1 MRIAIVV
8 GETSGDMLGIGL
20 MKALKKHYPDATFEG
35 IGGPLMVAE
44 GFQSFVAM
52 ERLAVMGLVEI
63 LGRLFELLKVRK
75 NLVQHWQKNPPDVF
89 IGIDAPEF
97 NTQLE
102 YKLKQFGIK
111 TVHYVSPSVWAWRSK
126 RIHKIKKSVDLMLTL
141 LPFEAKFYQLHDV
154 PVSFVGHN
162 LADSIP
168 FENHGED
175 ARQVFNFEKNEKV
188 VCLMPGSRGSEV
200 EKLCPI
206 FIQTAELIFK
216 HNSNVRFILP
226 AANDTR
232 KQQIEKLI
240 DEVKPVVQI
249 DVINGNSKVCMQAA
263 DVILLASGTATLE
276 GMLLKKPMIVSYIV
290 SPITYKIMRRLL
302 KQDFISLPN
311 LLAGREVVPEILQEQ
326 ATAENLASAVNER
339 LEDESLIHQLQETF
353 LFIHKQLKRGADEQ
367 AALAIVNLLK
377 PGPDI
382 SPNSSQVNRS
392 ADIATRSDDL

>member
-20 MKALKKHYPDATFEG
+20 MKALKKQYPDATFEG
-35 IGGPLMVAE
+35 IGGPLMEAE
-44 GFQSFVAM
+44 GFKSFVAM

-75 NLVQHWQKNPPDVF
+75 KLVQYWKRNPPDVF

-102 YKLKQFGIK
+102 YKLKKLGIK
-111 TVHYVSPSVWAWRSK
+111 TVHYVSPSVWAWRPK

-141 LPFEAKFYQLHDV
+141 FPFEAKFYQEHDV

-168 FENHGED
+168 FENHADD
-175 ARQVFNFEKNEKV
+175 ARQVFHLEKDEKV

-200 EKLCPI
+200 EKLCPV
-206 FIQTAELIFK
+206 FIQTAELVFK
-216 HNSNVRFILP
+216 HNPKVRFVLP
-226 AANDTR
+226 AANNAR
-232 KQQIEKLI
+232 KQQIEELI
-240 DEVKPVVQI
+240 DELKPAVKI
-249 DVINGNSKVCMQAA
+249 DVIDGNSKTCMQAA

-290 SPITYKIMRRLL
+290 SPITAMVMRRLL
-302 KQDFISLPN
+302 KQEFISLPN
-311 LLAGREVVPEILQEQ
+311 LLAGREVVPEVLQEN
-326 ATAENLASAVNER
+326 ATAENLARAVNER
-339 LEDESLIHQLQETF
+339 IENEDLIHQLQETF
-353 LFIHKQLKRGADEQ
+353 LFIHKQLKRDANEQ
-367 AALAIVNLLK
+367 AANAVINLLK
-377 PGPDI
+377 DQKPKQPAETEF
-382 SPNSSQVNRS
+382 S
-392 ADIATRSDDL
+392 RSDEG

>member
-20 MKALKKHYPDATFEG
+20 IKALKKHYPNATFEG
-35 IGGPLMVAE
+35 IGGPLMEAE
-44 GFQSFVAM
+44 GFKSFVPM

-75 NLVQHWQKNPPDVF
+75 TLVQYWLKNPPDVF

-102 YKLKQFGIK
+102 YKLKTSGIK

-141 LPFEAKFYQLHDV
+141 FPFEAKFYQQHDV

-162 LADSIP
+162 LADNIP
-168 FENHGED
+168 FENNADD
-175 ARQVFNFEKNEKV
+175 ARNVFHVEGHEKV

-206 FIQTAELIFK
+206 FIQTAELVGK
-216 HNSNVRFILP
+216 HNPSVRFILP
-226 AANDTR
+226 AANDAR
-232 KQQIEKLI
+232 KQQIKKII
-240 DEVKPVVQI
+240 DEIKPNVNIEVI
-249 DVINGNSKVCMQAA
+249 DGDSKRCMQAA
-263 DVILLASGTATLE
+263 DVVLLASGTATLE

-290 SPITYKIMRRLL
+290 SPITAMIMRRLL

-311 LLAGREVVPEILQEQ
+311 LLAGHEVVPEILQEQ
-326 ATAENLASAVNER
+326 ATAENLSNAVNER
-339 LEDESLIHQLQETF
+339 LENEDLIHQLQETF
-353 LFIHKQLKRGADEQ
+353 LSIHKQLKRGADEQ
-367 AALAIVNLLK
+367 AALAIVNLLE
-377 PGPDI
+377 PSTDANRQL
-382 SPNSSQVNRS
+382 NSTS
-392 ADIATRSDDL
+392 IETRSDDA

>member
-35 IGGPLMVAE
+35 IGGPLMEAE
-44 GFQSFVAM
+44 GFKSFVPM

-75 NLVQHWQKNPPDVF
+75 KLVQNWQKNPPDVF

-102 YKLKQFGIK
+102 YKLKQSGIK
-111 TVHYVSPSVWAWRSK
+111 TVHYVSPSVWAWRPK

-141 LPFEAKFYQLHDV
+141 FPFEAKFYQQHDV
-154 PVSFVGHN
+154 PVTFVGHN

-168 FENHGED
+168 FDNHADD
-175 ARQVFNFEKNEKV
+175 AREVFHFEKDEKV

-200 EKLCPI
+200 EKLCPV
-206 FIQTAELIFK
+206 FIQTAELVFK
-216 HNSNVRFILP
+216 HNPNVRFLLP
-226 AANDTR
+226 AANKVR
-232 KQQIEKLI
+232 LQQIEQLI
-240 DEVKPVVQI
+240 ENLKPTAKIEVVE
-249 DVINGNSKVCMQAA
+249 GNSKTCMQAS

-290 SPITYKIMRRLL
+290 SPITAMIMRRLL
-302 KQDFISLPN
+302 KQEFISLPN

-326 ATAENLASAVNER
+326 ATAENLAKAVNER
-339 LEDESLIHQLQETF
+339 IEDENLIHQLQETF
-353 LFIHKQLKRGADEQ
+353 LFIHKQLKRGANEQ
-367 AALAIVNLLK
+367 AALAVVNLLT
-377 PGPDI
+377 PTSDLAD
-382 SPNSSQVNRS
+382 NSSN
-392 ADIATRSDDL
+392 IETTHSDDA

>member
-35 IGGPLMVAE
+35 IGGPLMEAE
-44 GFQSFVAM
+44 GFKSFVPM

-75 NLVQHWQKNPPDVF
+75 KLVQYWQKNPPDVF

-102 YKLKQFGIK
+102 YKLKTSGIK

-141 LPFEAKFYQLHDV
+141 FPFEAKFYQQYDV

-168 FENHGED
+168 FESNADD
-175 ARQVFNFEKNEKV
+175 ARQVFQIEANEKV

-206 FIQTAELIFK
+206 FIQTAELVGK
-216 HNSNVRFILP
+216 HNPNVRFILP
-226 AANDTR
+226 AANDVR
-232 KQQIEKLI
+232 KQQIKTLI
-240 DEVKPVVQI
+240 DEVKPDVKIEVI
-249 DVINGNSKVCMQAA
+249 DGDSKTCMQAS

-276 GMLLKKPMIVSYIV
+276 GLLLKKPMIVSYIV
-290 SPITYKIMRRLL
+290 SPITAMIMRRLL

-311 LLAGREVVPEILQEQ
+311 LLAGREVVPEILQEN
-326 ATAENLASAVNER
+326 ATAENLAYAVNER
-339 LEDESLIHQLQETF
+339 LEDENLIHQLKETF
-353 LFIHKQLKRGADEQ
+353 LFIHKQLKRGANDQ
-367 AALAIVNLLK
+367 AALAIVDLLE
-377 PGPDI
+377 P
-382 SPNSSQVNRS
+382 SPIACRTLNSS
-392 ADIATRSDDL
+392 DIESTRSDDA

>member
-8 GETSGDMLGIGL
+8 GETSGDMLGVGL
-20 MKALKKHYPDATFEG
+20 IKALKKHYPNATFEG
-35 IGGPLMVAE
+35 IGGPLMEAE

-63 LGRLFELLKVRK
+63 LGRLFELLNVRK
-75 NLVQHWQKNPPDVF
+75 QLVKRWLASPPDVF

-102 YKLKQFGIK
+102 YKLKQSGIK

-141 LPFEAKFYQLHDV
+141 FPFEAKFYQQHDV
-154 PVSFVGHN
+154 PVCFVGHN

-168 FENHGED
+168 FKSDTSE
-175 ARQVFNFEKNEKV
+175 ARQFFQFNADEKV

-200 EKLCPI
+200 DKLCPV
-206 FIQTAELIFK
+206 FIQTAEQVFAR
-216 HNSNVRFILP
+216 NPNVRFILP
-226 AANDTR
+226 AANDAR
-232 KQQIEKLI
+232 KQQIQQFI
-240 DEVKPVVQI
+240 DTLQPAVSISVI
-249 DVINGNSKVCMQAA
+249 DGHSKTCMQAA

-290 SPITYKIMRRLL
+290 SPITAMIMRRLI

-311 LLAGREVVPEILQEQ
+311 LLAGKEVVPEILQEQ
-326 ATAENLASAVNER
+326 ATADNLAKAVNER
-339 LEDESLIHQLQETF
+339 LEDEQLIHQLQETF
-353 LFIHKQLKRGADEQ
+353 LAIHQQLKCNADEQ
-367 AALAIVNLLK
+367 AAQAVVTLLE
-377 PGPDI
+377 
-382 SPNSSQVNRS
+382 PNSSVLQARV
-392 ADIATRSDDL
+392 DKH

>member
-35 IGGPLMVAE
+35 IGGPLMEAE
-44 GFQSFVAM
+44 GFKSFVPM

-63 LGRLFELLKVRK
+63 LGRLFELLNVRK
-75 NLVQHWQKNPPDVF
+75 KLVQYWQKNPPDVF

-102 YKLKQFGIK
+102 YKLKTSGIK

-141 LPFEAKFYQLHDV
+141 LPFEAKFYQDHDV

-168 FENHGED
+168 FESNSEA
-175 ARQVFNFEKNEKV
+175 ARQVFQFEKNDKV

-200 EKLCPI
+200 EKLCPV
-206 FIQTAELIFK
+206 FIQAAELVFAK
-216 HNSNVRFILP
+216 NPHARFILP
-226 AANDTR
+226 AANDAR
-232 KQQIEKLI
+232 KQQIQKFI
-240 DEVKPVVQI
+240 DEMNPTVKI
-249 DVINGNSKVCMQAA
+249 DIIDGNSKVCMQAA

-276 GMLLKKPMIVSYIV
+276 GMLLKKPMIVSYIL
-290 SPITYKIMRRLL
+290 SPITAMIMRRLI

-311 LLAGREVVPEILQEQ
+311 LLAGREVVPEILQEN
-326 ATAENLASAVNER
+326 ATAENLANAVSER
-339 LEDESLIHQLQETF
+339 LDDEDLIHQLQETF
-353 LFIHKQLKRGADEQ
+353 LDIHKQLKCDANEQ
-367 AALAIVNLLK
+367 AAQAVVNLLE
-377 PGPDI
+377 
-382 SPNSSQVNRS
+382 SPSNTPSLDAKN
-392 ADIATRSDDL
+392 D

>member
-35 IGGPLMVAE
+35 IGGPLMEAE
-44 GFQSFVAM
+44 GFKSFVPM

-75 NLVQHWQKNPPDVF
+75 KLVQNWQKNPPDVF

-102 YKLKQFGIK
+102 YKLKQSGIK
-111 TVHYVSPSVWAWRSK
+111 TVHYVSPSVWAWRPK

-141 LPFEAKFYQLHDV
+141 FPFEAKFYQQHDV
-154 PVSFVGHN
+154 PVTFVGHN

-168 FENHGED
+168 FDNHADD
-175 ARQVFNFEKNEKV
+175 AREVFHFEKDEKV

-200 EKLCPI
+200 EKLCPV
-206 FIQTAELIFK
+206 FIQTAELVFK
-216 HNSNVRFILP
+216 HNPNVRFLLP
-226 AANDTR
+226 AANKVR
-232 KQQIEKLI
+232 LQQIEQLI
-240 DEVKPVVQI
+240 ENLKPTAKIEVVE
-249 DVINGNSKVCMQAA
+249 GNSKTCMQAS

-290 SPITYKIMRRLL
+290 SPITAMIMRRLL
-302 KQDFISLPN
+302 KQEFISLPN

-326 ATAENLASAVNER
+326 ATAENLAKAVNER
-339 LEDESLIHQLQETF
+339 IEDENLIHQLQETF
-353 LFIHKQLKRGADEQ
+353 LFIHKQLKRGANEQ
-367 AALAIVNLLK
+367 AALAVVNLLT
-377 PGPDI
+377 PTSDLAD
-382 SPNSSQVNRS
+382 NSSN
-392 ADIATRSDDL
+392 IETTRSDDA

>member
-20 MKALKKHYPDATFEG
+20 MKALKKQYPDATFEG
-35 IGGPLMVAE
+35 IGGPLMEAE
-44 GFQSFVAM
+44 GFKSFVPM

-75 NLVQHWQKNPPDVF
+75 KLIKYWQKNPPDVF

-102 YKLKQFGIK
+102 YKLKASGIK

-141 LPFEAKFYQLHDV
+141 FPFEAKFYQEHDV

-168 FENHGED
+168 FENHADD
-175 ARQVFNFEKNEKV
+175 ARQVFNIEPNEKL

-200 EKLCPI
+200 EKLCPV
-206 FIQTAELIFK
+206 FLQTAERISQ
-216 HNSNVRFILP
+216 HNPDVRFILP
-226 AANDTR
+226 AANHVR
-232 KQQIEKLI
+232 KQQIEQFIEEMKPTAKIEVI
-240 DEVKPVVQI
+240 D
-249 DVINGNSKVCMQAA
+249 GHSKICMQAA

-290 SPITYKIMRRLL
+290 APLTYRIMRRLL

-311 LLAGREVVPEILQEQ
+311 LLAGREVVPEILQEH
-326 ATAENLASAVNER
+326 ATAENLAKAVNER
-339 LEDESLIHQLQETF
+339 LEDEDLIHQLQETF
-353 LFIHKQLKRGADEQ
+353 LFIHKQLKRGANEQ
-367 AALAIVNLLK
+367 AALAIVNLLE
-377 PGPDI
+377 PTPV
-382 SPNSSQVNRS
+382 SNSLESLS
-392 ADIATRSDDL
+392 DFDTSRSDDA

>member
-35 IGGPLMVAE
+35 IGGPLMEAE
-44 GFQSFVAM
+44 GFKSFVPM

-75 NLVQHWQKNPPDVF
+75 KLVQNWQKNPPDVF

-102 YKLKQFGIK
+102 YKLKHLGIK
-111 TVHYVSPSVWAWRSK
+111 TVHYVSPSVWAWRPK

-141 LPFEAKFYQLHDV
+141 FPFEAKFYQQHDV
-154 PVSFVGHN
+154 PVTFVGHN

-168 FENHGED
+168 FDNHADD
-175 ARQVFNFEKNEKV
+175 AREVFHFEKDEKV

-200 EKLCPI
+200 EKLCPV
-206 FIQTAELIFK
+206 FIQTAELVFK
-216 HNSNVRFILP
+216 HNPNVRFLLP
-226 AANDTR
+226 AANKVR
-232 KQQIEKLI
+232 LQQIEQLI
-240 DEVKPVVQI
+240 ENLKPTAKIEVVE
-249 DVINGNSKVCMQAA
+249 GNSKTCMQAS

-290 SPITYKIMRRLL
+290 SPITAMIMRRLL
-302 KQDFISLPN
+302 KQEFISLPN

-326 ATAENLASAVNER
+326 ATPQNLANAVNER
-339 LEDESLIHQLQETF
+339 IEDENLIHQLQETF
-353 LFIHKQLKRGADEQ
+353 LFIHKQLKRGANEQ
-367 AALAIVNLLK
+367 AALAVVNLLT
-377 PGPDI
+377 PTSDLAD
-382 SPNSSQVNRS
+382 NSSN
-392 ADIATRSDDL
+392 IETTRSDDA

>member
-20 MKALKKHYPDATFEG
+20 MKALKKQYPDATFEG
-35 IGGPLMVAE
+35 IGGPLMEAE
-44 GFQSFVAM
+44 GFKSFVPM

-75 NLVQHWQKNPPDVF
+75 KLVKYWQQNPPDVF

-102 YKLKQFGIK
+102 YKLKTSGIK

-141 LPFEAKFYQLHDV
+141 FPFEAKFYQEHDV

-168 FENHGED
+168 FENHADD
-175 ARQVFNFEKNEKV
+175 ARQVFNIEPNEKV

-200 EKLCPI
+200 EKLCPV
-206 FIQTAELIFK
+206 FLQTAERIAQ
-216 HNSNVRFILP
+216 HNPDVRFILP
-226 AANDTR
+226 AANHVR
-232 KQQIEKLI
+232 KQQIEQLMEEMKPAAKIEVI
-240 DEVKPVVQI
+240 D
-249 DVINGNSKVCMQAA
+249 GHSKTCMQAA

-290 SPITYKIMRRLL
+290 SPITAMIMRRLL

-311 LLAGREVVPEILQEQ
+311 LLAGREVVPEILQEH
-326 ATAENLASAVNER
+326 ATAENLAKAVNER
-339 LEDESLIHQLQETF
+339 LEDEDLIHQLQETF
-353 LFIHKQLKRGADEQ
+353 LFIHKQLKRGANEQ
-367 AALAIVNLLK
+367 AALAIVNLLEPTPESTPLATTK
-377 PGPDI
+377 NIDI
-382 SPNSSQVNRS
+382 S
-392 ADIATRSDDL
+392 RSDDA

>member
-35 IGGPLMVAE
+35 IGGPLMEAE
-44 GFQSFVAM
+44 GFKSFVAM

-75 NLVQHWQKNPPDVF
+75 KLVQHWQENPPDVF

-102 YKLKQFGIK
+102 YQLKQSGIK
-111 TVHYVSPSVWAWRSK
+111 TVHYVSPSVWAWRPK

-141 LPFEAKFYQLHDV
+141 FPFEAKFYQQHDV

-168 FENHGED
+168 FESNPVD
-175 ARQVFNFEKNEKV
+175 VRQVFNIEQGKKV

-200 EKLCPI
+200 EKLCPV
-206 FIQTAELIFK
+206 FIQAAELVFK
-216 HNSNVRFILP
+216 HNPNVSFILP
-226 AANDTR
+226 AANEVR
-232 KQQIEKLI
+232 KKQIEKLI
-240 DEVKPVVQI
+240 DDAKPVVNI
-249 DVINGNSKVCMQAA
+249 DVIDGNSKTCMQAA

-276 GMLLKKPMIVSYIV
+276 GLLLKKPMIVSYIV
-290 SPITYKIMRRLL
+290 SPITWMIMSRLL

-311 LLAGREVVPEILQEQ
+311 LLAGREVVPEIIQGQ
-326 ATAENLASAVNER
+326 ATAENLASALNER
-339 LEDESLIHQLQETF
+339 LEDEKLIHQLQETF

-367 AALAIVNLLK
+367 AALAIMNLLK
-377 PGPDI
+377 S
-382 SPNSSQVNRS
+382 SPSMGEK
-392 ADIATRSDDL
+392 

>member
-20 MKALKKHYPDATFEG
+20 MKALKKQYPDATFEG
-35 IGGPLMVAE
+35 IGGPLMEAE
-44 GFQSFVAM
+44 GFKSFVPM

-75 NLVQHWQKNPPDVF
+75 KLVQYWQKNPPDVF

-102 YKLKQFGIK
+102 YKLKTSGIK

-141 LPFEAKFYQLHDV
+141 FPFEAKFYQEHDV

-168 FENHGED
+168 FENHADD
-175 ARQVFNFEKNEKV
+175 ARQVFNIEPNEKV

-200 EKLCPI
+200 EKLCPV
-206 FIQTAELIFK
+206 FLQTAERIAQ
-216 HNSNVRFILP
+216 HNPDVRFILP
-226 AANDTR
+226 AANHVR
-232 KQQIEKLI
+232 KQQIEQLMEEMKPAAKIEVI
-240 DEVKPVVQI
+240 D
-249 DVINGNSKVCMQAA
+249 GHSKTCMQAA

-290 SPITYKIMRRLL
+290 SPITAMIMRRLL

-311 LLAGREVVPEILQEQ
+311 LLAGREVVPEILQEH
-326 ATAENLASAVNER
+326 ATAENLAKAVNER
-339 LEDESLIHQLQETF
+339 LEDEDLIHQLQETF
-353 LFIHKQLKRGADEQ
+353 LFIHKQLKRGANEQ
-367 AALAIVNLLK
+367 AALAIVNLLE
-377 PGPDI
+377 PTPE
-382 SPNSSQVNRS
+382 STPL
-392 ADIATRSDDL
+392 ATTKNIDTSRSDDA

>member
-20 MKALKKHYPDATFEG
+20 MKALKKRYPDAIFEG
-35 IGGPLMVAE
+35 IGGPLMEAE
-44 GFQSFVAM
+44 GFKSFVPM

-75 NLVQHWQKNPPDVF
+75 KLLQYWRKNPPDVF

-102 YKLKQFGIK
+102 YKLKQVGIK

-141 LPFEAKFYQLHDV
+141 FPFEAKFYQQHDV
-154 PVSFVGHN
+154 PVCFVGHN

-168 FENHGED
+168 FENHAED
-175 ARQVFNFEKNEKV
+175 ARHAFHLEQDEKV

-200 EKLCPI
+200 DKLAPV
-206 FIQTAELIFK
+206 FIQAAERIHK
-216 HNSNVRFILP
+216 HNTKVRFILP
-226 AANDTR
+226 AANHAR
-232 KQQIEKLI
+232 KQQLEQLMDSLQPTANIEII
-240 DEVKPVVQI
+240 D
-249 DVINGNSKVCMQAA
+249 GNSKTCMQAA

-290 SPITYKIMRRLL
+290 APLTAMIMRRLL

-326 ATAENLASAVNER
+326 ATPENLAAAVIER
-339 LEDESLIHQLQETF
+339 LENEELVHQLQETF
-353 LFIHKQLKRGADEQ
+353 LFIHKQLKRDANEQ
-367 AALAIVNLLK
+367 AANAVIELLEPVTK
-377 PGPDI
+377 LK
-382 SPNSSQVNRS
+382 SAEVKNS
-392 ADIATRSDDL
+392 RSDDA

>member
-20 MKALKKHYPDATFEG
+20 MKALKERYPNATFEG
-35 IGGPLMVAE
+35 IGGPLMEAE
-44 GFQSFVAM
+44 GFKSFVPM

-75 NLVQHWQKNPPDVF
+75 KLVKYWQKNPPDVF

-102 YKLKQFGIK
+102 YKLKQSGIK

-141 LPFEAKFYQLHDV
+141 FPFEAKFYQQFDV
-154 PVSFVGHN
+154 PVSFVGHH

-168 FENHGED
+168 FESHTED
-175 ARQVFNFEKNEKV
+175 ARQTFHFEKNEKV

-200 EKLCPI
+200 EKLAPV
-206 FIQTAELIFK
+206 FIQAAEKVFQ
-216 HNSNVRFILP
+216 HNPDVRFILP
-226 AANDTR
+226 AANNAR
-232 KQQIEKLI
+232 MQQIENLMSEMAPSVKI
-240 DEVKPVVQI
+240 EVV
-249 DVINGNSKVCMQAA
+249 DGNSKTCMQAA

-290 SPITYKIMRRLL
+290 SPITAMIMRRLL

-326 ATAENLASAVNER
+326 ATAENLAAAINER
-339 LEDESLIHQLQETF
+339 IEDESLIHQLQETF
-353 LFIHKQLKRGADEQ
+353 LFIHKQLKRDANQQAADAVYKLLSSGADT
-367 AALAIVNLLK
+367 K
-377 PGPDI
+377 PGEQKP
-382 SPNSSQVNRS
+382 S
-392 ADIATRSDDL
+392 RSDDG

>member
-35 IGGPLMVAE
+35 IGGPLMEAE
-44 GFQSFVAM
+44 GFKSFVAM

-75 NLVQHWQKNPPDVF
+75 KLVQHWQENPPDVF

-102 YKLKQFGIK
+102 YQLKQSGIK
-111 TVHYVSPSVWAWRSK
+111 TVHYVSPSVWAWRPK

-141 LPFEAKFYQLHDV
+141 FPFEAKFYQQHDV

-168 FENHGED
+168 FENNPDD
-175 ARQVFNFEKNEKV
+175 ARQIFNIEQGKKV

-200 EKLCPI
+200 EKLCPV
-206 FIQTAELIFK
+206 FIQAAELVFK
-216 HNSNVRFILP
+216 HNPNVCFILP
-226 AANDTR
+226 AANEVR

-240 DEVKPVVQI
+240 NDAKPVVNI
-249 DVINGNSKVCMQAA
+249 DVIDGDSKTCMQAA

-276 GMLLKKPMIVSYIV
+276 GLLLKKPMIVSYIV
-290 SPITYKIMRRLL
+290 SPITWMIMSRLL

-311 LLAGREVVPEILQEQ
+311 LLAGREVVPEIIQEQ
-326 ATAENLASAVNER
+326 ATAENLANALNER
-339 LEDESLIHQLQETF
+339 LEDERLIHQLQETF
-353 LFIHKQLKRGADEQ
+353 LFIHKQLKRSADEQ
-367 AALAIVNLLK
+367 AALAIMNLLES
-377 PGPDI
+377 
-382 SPNSSQVNRS
+382 SPSMGEK
-392 ADIATRSDDL
+392 

>member
-20 MKALKKHYPDATFEG
+20 MKALKKQYPDATFEG
-35 IGGPLMVAE
+35 IGGPLMEAE
-44 GFQSFVAM
+44 SFNSFVPM

-75 NLVQHWQKNPPDVF
+75 KLVQYWQKNPPDVF

-102 YKLKQFGIK
+102 YKLKQSGIK
-111 TVHYVSPSVWAWRSK
+111 AVHYVSPSVWAWRSK

-141 LPFEAKFYQLHDV
+141 FPFEAKFYQEHDV

-168 FENHGED
+168 FENHADE
-175 ARQVFNFEKNEKV
+175 ARQTFNIEPNEKV

-200 EKLCPI
+200 EKLCPV
-206 FIQTAELIFK
+206 FLQTAERVFQ
-216 HNSNVRFILP
+216 HNANVRFILP
-226 AANDTR
+226 AANRAR
-232 KQQIEKLI
+232 KQQIEQLI
-240 DEVKPVVQI
+240 DEMNPAVKIEVV
-249 DVINGNSKVCMQAA
+249 DGHSKICMQAA

-290 SPITYKIMRRLL
+290 SPITAMIMRRLL
-302 KQDFISLPN
+302 KQNFISLPN
-311 LLAGREVVPEILQEQ
+311 LLAGREVVPEILQEH
-326 ATAENLASAVNER
+326 ATAENLAKAVNER
-339 LEDESLIHQLQETF
+339 LENEDLIHQLQETF
-353 LFIHKQLKRGADEQ
+353 LFIHKQLKRDANEQ
-367 AALAIVNLLK
+367 AALAIVNLLESTSVSNTLK
-377 PGPDI
+377 AHNDLDT
-382 SPNSSQVNRS
+382 S
-392 ADIATRSDDL
+392 RSDDA

>member
-20 MKALKKHYPDATFEG
+20 MKALKKHYPDSTFEG

-102 YKLKQFGIK
+102 YKLKQLGIK

-141 LPFEAKFYQLHDV
+141 LPFEAKFYQQHDV

-168 FENHGED
+168 FENHWED

-226 AANDTR
+226 AVNDTR

-240 DEVKPVVQI
+240 DEVKPVVKI
-249 DVINGNSKVCMQAA
+249 DVIDGNSKVCMQAA

-290 SPITYKIMRRLL
+290 SPITYMIMRRLL

-377 PGPDI
+377 PSPDT
-382 SPNSSQVNRS
+382 SPNSSQANHS
-392 ADIATRSDDL
+392 ADIATRSDDV

>member
-20 MKALKKHYPDATFEG
+20 MKALKKRYPDASFEG
-35 IGGPLMVAE
+35 IGGPLMEAE
-44 GFQSFVAM
+44 GFKSFVPM

-75 NLVQHWQKNPPDVF
+75 DLVKHWLKNPPDVF

-102 YKLKQFGIK
+102 YKLKKSGIK
-111 TVHYVSPSVWAWRSK
+111 TVHYVSPSVWAWRPK

-141 LPFEAKFYQLHDV
+141 FPFEAKFYQEHDV

-168 FENHGED
+168 FENYTDD
-175 ARQVFNFEKNEKV
+175 ARQIFDYKKNEKV

-200 EKLCPI
+200 EKLCPV
-206 FIQTAELIFK
+206 FIQAAELVFE
-216 HNSNVRFILP
+216 HNPDVRFILP
-226 AANDTR
+226 AANKIR
-232 KQQIEKLI
+232 MQQIEQLI
-240 DEVKPVVQI
+240 DELKPNVKI
-249 DVINGNSKVCMQAA
+249 DVVDGNSKTCMQAA

-302 KQDFISLPN
+302 QQEFISLPN

-326 ATAENLASAVNER
+326 ATAENLALALNER

-353 LFIHKQLKRGADEQ
+353 LFIHKQLKRDANEQ
-367 AALAIVNLLK
+367 AASAVYDLLNENK
-377 PGPDI
+377 EFDTTA
-382 SPNSSQVNRS
+382 SH
-392 ADIATRSDDL
+392 SDEV

>member
-35 IGGPLMVAE
+35 IGGPLMEAE

-141 LPFEAKFYQLHDV
+141 LPFEAKFYQQHDV
-154 PVSFVGHN
+154 PVSFVG
-162 LADSIP
+162 
-168 FENHGED
+168 
-175 ARQVFNFEKNEKV
+175 
-188 VCLMPGSRGSEV
+188 
-200 EKLCPI
+200 
-206 FIQTAELIFK
+206 
-216 HNSNVRFILP
+216 
-226 AANDTR
+226 
-232 KQQIEKLI
+232 
-240 DEVKPVVQI
+240 
-249 DVINGNSKVCMQAA
+249 
-263 DVILLASGTATLE
+263 
-276 GMLLKKPMIVSYIV
+276 
-290 SPITYKIMRRLL
+290 
-302 KQDFISLPN
+302 
-311 LLAGREVVPEILQEQ
+311 
-326 ATAENLASAVNER
+326 
-339 LEDESLIHQLQETF
+339 
-353 LFIHKQLKRGADEQ
+353 
-367 AALAIVNLLK
+367 
-377 PGPDI
+377 
-382 SPNSSQVNRS
+382 
-392 ADIATRSDDL
+392 

>member
-20 MKALKKHYPDATFEG
+20 MKALKKQYPDATFEG
-35 IGGPLMVAE
+35 IGGPLMEAE
-44 GFQSFVAM
+44 GFKSFVPM

-75 NLVQHWQKNPPDVF
+75 KLVKYWQKNPPDVF

-102 YKLKQFGIK
+102 YKLKTSGIQ

-141 LPFEAKFYQLHDV
+141 FPFEAKFYQEHDV

-168 FENHGED
+168 FENHADD
-175 ARQVFNFEKNEKV
+175 ARQVFNIEPNEKV

-200 EKLCPI
+200 EKLCPV
-206 FIQTAELIFK
+206 FLQTAERISQ
-216 HNSNVRFILP
+216 HNPDVRFILP
-226 AANDTR
+226 AANHVR
-232 KQQIEKLI
+232 KQQIEQFIEEMKPAAKIEVI
-240 DEVKPVVQI
+240 DRH
-249 DVINGNSKVCMQAA
+249 SKTCMQAA

-290 SPITYKIMRRLL
+290 APLTYRIMRRLL

-326 ATAENLASAVNER
+326 ATAENLAKAVNER
-339 LEDESLIHQLQETF
+339 LEDEDLIHQLQETF
-353 LFIHKQLKRGADEQ
+353 LFIHKQLKRGANEQ
-367 AALAIVNLLK
+367 AALAIVNLLE
-377 PGPDI
+377 PTPV
-382 SPNSSQVNRS
+382 STPL
-392 ADIATRSDDL
+392 AATNNIDTSRSDDA

>member
-35 IGGPLMVAE
+35 IGGPLMEAE
-44 GFQSFVAM
+44 GFKSFVPM

-75 NLVQHWQKNPPDVF
+75 KLVQNWQKNPPDVF

-102 YKLKQFGIK
+102 YKLKQSGIK
-111 TVHYVSPSVWAWRSK
+111 TVHYVSPSVWAWRPK

-141 LPFEAKFYQLHDV
+141 FPFEAKFYQQHDV
-154 PVSFVGHN
+154 PVTFVGHN

-168 FENHGED
+168 FDNHADD
-175 ARQVFNFEKNEKV
+175 AREVFHFEKDEKV

-200 EKLCPI
+200 EKLCPV
-206 FIQTAELIFK
+206 FIEAAELVFK
-216 HNSNVRFILP
+216 HNPNVRFLLP
-226 AANDTR
+226 AANKVR
-232 KQQIEKLI
+232 LQQIEQLI
-240 DEVKPVVQI
+240 DNLNPTAKI
-249 DVINGNSKVCMQAA
+249 DVVEGNSKTCMQAS

-290 SPITYKIMRRLL
+290 SPITAMIMRRLL
-302 KQDFISLPN
+302 KQEFISLPN

-326 ATAENLASAVNER
+326 ATPQNLANAVNER
-339 LEDESLIHQLQETF
+339 IEDENLIHQLQETF
-353 LFIHKQLKRGADEQ
+353 LFIHKQLKRGANEQ
-367 AALAIVNLLK
+367 AALAVVNLLT
-377 PGPDI
+377 PTSDLAD
-382 SPNSSQVNRS
+382 NSSN
-392 ADIATRSDDL
+392 IETTRSDDA

>member
-35 IGGPLMVAE
+35 IGGPLMEAE
-44 GFQSFVAM
+44 GFESFVPM

-75 NLVQHWQKNPPDVF
+75 NLVKYWQQNPPDVF

-102 YKLKQFGIK
+102 YKLKQSGIK

-141 LPFEAKFYQLHDV
+141 LPFEAKFYQDHDV

-162 LADSIP
+162 LADSIA
-168 FENHGED
+168 FESNSEV
-175 ARQVFNFEKNEKV
+175 ARQFFNFDRTDKV

-200 EKLCPI
+200 EKLCPV
-206 FIQTAELIFK
+206 FIQTAELVFAK
-216 HNSNVRFILP
+216 NPHARFILP

-232 KQQIEKLI
+232 KQQIQKFISEMQPTVKI
-240 DEVKPVVQI
+240 DII
-249 DVINGNSKVCMQAA
+249 DGNSKVCMQAA

-276 GMLLKKPMIVSYIV
+276 GMLLKKPMIVSYIL
-290 SPITYKIMRRLL
+290 SPITAMIMRRLI

-311 LLAGREVVPEILQEQ
+311 LLAGREVVPEILQEN
-326 ATAENLASAVNER
+326 ATAENLANAVSER
-339 LEDESLIHQLQETF
+339 LDDENLVQQLQETF
-353 LFIHKQLKRGADEQ
+353 LDIHKQLKCDANEQ
-367 AALAIVNLLK
+367 AAQAVVNLLESQFETQL
-377 PGPDI
+377 D
-382 SPNSSQVNRS
+382 SQSNTSSLDKKN
-392 ADIATRSDDL
+392 D

>member
-35 IGGPLMVAE
+35 IGGPLMEAE
-44 GFQSFVAM
+44 GFKSFVAM

-75 NLVQHWQKNPPDVF
+75 KLVQHWQENPPDVF

-102 YKLKQFGIK
+102 YKLKRSGIK
-111 TVHYVSPSVWAWRSK
+111 TVHYVSPSVWAWRPK

-141 LPFEAKFYQLHDV
+141 FPFEAKFYQQHDV

-162 LADSIP
+162 LADNIP
-168 FENHGED
+168 FENNPED
-175 ARQVFNFEKNEKV
+175 ARQVFHIEQGKKV

-200 EKLCPI
+200 EKLCPV
-206 FIQTAELIFK
+206 FIQAAELVFK
-216 HNSNVRFILP
+216 HNPNVRFILP
-226 AANDTR
+226 AANEVR

-240 DEVKPVVQI
+240 DDANLVVNIEVI
-249 DVINGNSKVCMQAA
+249 DGDSKTCMQAA

-276 GMLLKKPMIVSYIV
+276 GLLLKKPMVVSYIV
-290 SPITYKIMRRLL
+290 SPITWMIMRRLL

-311 LLAGREVVPEILQEQ
+311 LLAGREVVPEIIQEQ
-326 ATAENLASAVNER
+326 ATADNLANALNER
-339 LEDESLIHQLQETF
+339 LEDEKVIHQLQETF

-367 AALAIVNLLK
+367 AALAIMNLLAS
-377 PGPDI
+377 
-382 SPNSSQVNRS
+382 SPIVGEQ
-392 ADIATRSDDL
+392 

>member
-20 MKALKKHYPDATFEG
+20 MKALKKKYPDAVFEG
-35 IGGPLMVAE
+35 IGGPLMEAE
-44 GFQSFVAM
+44 GFKSFVAM

-75 NLVQHWQKNPPDVF
+75 KLVQYWQKNPPDVF

-102 YKLKQFGIK
+102 YKLKQSGIK

-141 LPFEAKFYQLHDV
+141 FPFEAKFYQQFGV

-168 FENHGED
+168 FESDAED
-175 ARQVFNFEKNEKV
+175 PRQIFHLEKDEKV

-200 EKLCPI
+200 EKLCPV
-206 FIQTAELIFK
+206 FIQAAELVFK
-216 HNSNVRFILP
+216 HNPKTRFILP
-226 AANDTR
+226 AANSAR
-232 KQQIEKLI
+232 KQQIEQLI
-240 DEVKPVVQI
+240 DELKPAVRI
-249 DVINGNSKVCMQAA
+249 DVIDGNSKTCMQAA

-290 SPITYKIMRRLL
+290 SPITAMIMRRLL

-311 LLAGREVVPEILQEQ
+311 LLAGREVVPEILQEH
-326 ATAENLASAVNER
+326 ATAENLAKAVNER
-339 LEDESLIHQLQETF
+339 IEDENLIHQLQETF
-353 LFIHKQLKRGADEQ
+353 LFIHKQLKRDANEQ
-367 AALAIVNLLK
+367 AANAVINLLQDNK
-377 PGPDI
+377 
-382 SPNSSQVNRS
+382 SSQSS
-392 ADIATRSDDL
+392 ALKSSRSDDA

>member
-20 MKALKKHYPDATFEG
+20 MKALKKQYPDATFEG
-35 IGGPLMVAE
+35 VGGPLMEAE
-44 GFQSFVAM
+44 GFKSFVPM

-75 NLVQHWQKNPPDVF
+75 KLVQYWQKNPPDVF

-102 YKLKQFGIK
+102 YKLKKSGIK
-111 TVHYVSPSVWAWRSK
+111 TVHYVSPSVWAWRPK
-126 RIHKIKKSVDLMLTL
+126 RIHKIKKSIDLMLTL
-141 LPFEAKFYQLHDV
+141 FPFEAKFYQQHHV

-168 FENHGED
+168 FENHAED
-175 ARQVFNFEKNEKV
+175 ARQIFHFDKDEQI

-200 EKLCPI
+200 EKLCPV
-206 FIQTAELIFK
+206 FIQAAELVFA
-216 HNSNVRFILP
+216 HNPKARFILP
-226 AANDTR
+226 AANKVR
-232 KQQIEKLI
+232 MQQIEQLI
-240 DEVKPVVQI
+240 DDMQPSVKI
-249 DVINGNSKVCMQAA
+249 DVIDGNSKTCMQAA

-290 SPITYKIMRRLL
+290 SPITAMIMRRLL

-311 LLAGREVVPEILQEQ
+311 LLAGREVVPEILQEH
-326 ATAENLASAVNER
+326 ATAKNLAEAVTER
-339 LEDESLIHQLQETF
+339 LENEDLIHQLQETF
-353 LFIHKQLKRGADEQ
+353 LFIHKQLKRGANEQ
-367 AALAIVNLLK
+367 AALAVVNLLE
-377 PGPDI
+377 P
-382 SPNSSQVNRS
+382 SPNTSRLASSI
-392 ADIATRSDDL
+392 DIETRSDDA

>member
-20 MKALKKHYPDATFEG
+20 MKALKKQYPNATFEG
-35 IGGPLMVAE
+35 IGGPLMEAE
-44 GFQSFVAM
+44 GFKSFVPM

-75 NLVQHWQKNPPDVF
+75 KLVKYWQKNPPDIF

-102 YKLKQFGIK
+102 YKLKTSGIK

-126 RIHKIKKSVDLMLTL
+126 RIHKIKKSVDLMMTL
-141 LPFEAKFYQLHDV
+141 FPFEAKFYQEHDV

-168 FENHGED
+168 FENHADD
-175 ARQVFNFEKNEKV
+175 ARQVFNIEPNEKV

-200 EKLCPI
+200 EKLCPV
-206 FIQTAELIFK
+206 FLQTAERIAQ
-216 HNSNVRFILP
+216 HNPDVRFILP
-226 AANDTR
+226 AANHVR
-232 KQQIEKLI
+232 KQQIEQLMEEMKPAAKIEVI
-240 DEVKPVVQI
+240 D
-249 DVINGNSKVCMQAA
+249 GHSKTCMQAA

-290 SPITYKIMRRLL
+290 SPITAMIMRRLL

-311 LLAGREVVPEILQEQ
+311 LLAGREVVPEILQEH
-326 ATAENLASAVNER
+326 ATAENLAKAVNER
-339 LEDESLIHQLQETF
+339 LEDEDLIHQLQETF
-353 LFIHKQLKRGADEQ
+353 LFIHKQLKRGANEQ
-367 AALAIVNLLK
+367 AALAIVNLLE
-377 PGPDI
+377 PTPE
-382 SPNSSQVNRS
+382 STPL
-392 ADIATRSDDL
+392 ATTKNIDTSRSDDA